1 MSILDVE
8 RRFSSLGVRDLLE
21 ARDQYHWHLTHLE
34 NVLGTAVG
42 RYLQRGEEHEG
53 EPRTFQN
60 SEVRPDSWPCILVL
74 VKDWVWPAQFGTKK
88 SHKAE
93 PSQMVPSLLYLTDG
107 RTVPVCVVKVDP
119 EEPSR
124 SLLPRWTWPR
134 TSIGGGF
141 PLISAAQGR
150 DNIASAGAL
159 VTDGHTTYALTSR
172 HVSGPAGHVVS
183 TILNG
188 RRVEIGRSV
197 DLQIVRRPFTEVY
210 ADYPGRRS
218 SLTVDAGLIAV
229 DDVEDWTSQI
239 YGLPPFDELA
249 DLSEHNISTRM
260 IGAPV
265 RAYGAAS
272 GLLEGRIAALFYRH
286 RSIGGYDDITDF
298 LIAPANGSAGSQP
311 GDSGTVWHL
320 VEESTDDQG
329 GTTEELRPLAL
340 QWGGQALSARSEVGN
355 FNFTLAAGLTNVL
368 RLLDVELV
376 TDHNSHA
383 QPFWGKTGHYS
394 LATLACSAVTTA
406 TVKELMEKNVARI
419 SFPLDGFTADAVDDA
434 TKAAKKAKEFIP
446 LADVPDLVWKD
457 AASQI
462 PGGRSG
468 RENPGHHADTD
479 VARASD
485 GKTLRQLSLD
495 DPARNVDPQVWLEF
509 YEEVGITGKPD
520 QGSLPFRVWQFFDAM
535 VDAVRARSLVRYV
548 AAAGALAHYVG
559 DACQPHHGSHLHDG
573 IEEGDVVIG
582 KGVHSAYESA
592 MVDHRAAEIIA
603 GVQTRLTG
611 SAIPAPADVTNGH
624 DAAVATVRLMEDAAE
639 RIDPEEIARFYAA
652 TTGGTTSK
660 SRAVTT
666 ALWEKFGEK
675 TMDNMADGAQ
685 TLAMLWNSA
694 WAVGDGSKIRTA
706 PRTISED
713 DLRACYEDP
722 EFVPSAYLEDMGPLL
737 R

>member
-1 MSILDVE
+1 MDVLDVE

-42 RYLQRGEEHEG
+42 RYLQRGDKHEG

-74 VKDWVWPAQFGTKK
+74 VKDWVWPDQFGTKK

-93 PSQMVPSLLYLTDG
+93 PSQMIPSLLYLPDG

-172 HVSGPAGHVVS
+172 HVAGPAGHVVS

-188 RRVEIGRSV
+188 RRVDIGKSV

-218 SLTVDAGLIAV
+218 SLTVDAGLIEV
-229 DDVEDWTSQI
+229 DDVEDWSSQI

-320 VEESTDDQG
+320 VGKHRRPGWHDG
-329 GTTEELRPLAL
+329 GTAPARAAMGRPRPA
-340 QWGGQALSARSEVGN
+340 ARSEVGN

-383 QPFWGKTGHYS
+383 QPFW
-394 LATLACSAVTTA
+394 
-406 TVKELMEKNVARI
+406 
-419 SFPLDGFTADAVDDA
+419 
-434 TKAAKKAKEFIP
+434 
-446 LADVPDLVWKD
+446 
-457 AASQI
+457 
-462 PGGRSG
+462 
-468 RENPGHHADTD
+468 
-479 VARASD
+479 
-485 GKTLRQLSLD
+485 
-495 DPARNVDPQVWLEF
+495 
-509 YEEVGITGKPD
+509 
-520 QGSLPFRVWQFFDAM
+520 
-535 VDAVRARSLVRYV
+535 
-548 AAAGALAHYVG
+548 
-559 DACQPHHGSHLHDG
+559 
-573 IEEGDVVIG
+573 
-582 KGVHSAYESA
+582 
-592 MVDHRAAEIIA
+592 
-603 GVQTRLTG
+603 
-611 SAIPAPADVTNGH
+611 
-624 DAAVATVRLMEDAAE
+624 E
-639 RIDPEEIARFYAA
+639 RR
-652 TTGGTTSK
+652 
-660 SRAVTT
+660 
-666 ALWEKFGEK
+666 
-675 TMDNMADGAQ
+675 
-685 TLAMLWNSA
+685 
-694 WAVGDGSKIRTA
+694 
-706 PRTISED
+706 
-713 DLRACYEDP
+713 
-722 EFVPSAYLEDMGPLL
+722 PLL
-737 R
+737 PGERSPAAP